1 MHSDIDTFRSL
12 SEELNPDRLQRK
24 FLESLLKLQNV
35 NRGSIW
41 IKKDLDYI
49 CVEAAGRQREAI
61 VGVSI
66 PVDEPSITG
75 WVIENGKM
83 TIAAPGQDGRH
94 YRAVE
99 EGFDVKSSLIL
110 CLPLFLRDG
119 KVYGA
124 VQIIDTKP
132 GRTSLNLEA
141 DYLNKIQALID
152 IGSVALSNALI
163 YNQKLEETE
172 SLKHALKQIQGQPVL
187 IGQSPAFLKALERIK
202 DYARTDY
209 AVLVTG
215 ESGVGKELFARQ
227 IHLLSR
233 RHGRPLMVQNCSAIP
248 ETLLESELFGYTRG
262 AFTGADRD
270 RIGLFEAADGGTLFL
285 DEIGDMPLN
294 LQARIL
300 RVIQDGEVKP
310 LGANRARQVDVR
322 IVSATHHNI
331 QHMVAENLFREDLYY
346 RLSVLPLTVPP
357 LRERREDIP
366 LLLRHFMNR
375 EAAKMS
381 LGPKQLSDA
390 ALDLLVTYGWGGN
403 IRELE
408 NFVRYMLVTTESGTI
423 TRAHLP
429 VHMSGVGQRRR
440 RGDHRALHGPPAES
454 WSGSEKANAL
464 DFGHRTWQ
472 DVEREYILYLM
483 ATCRWNIT
491 SAARAAAVNR
501 STFVSRMRRLGI
513 RKKN

>member
-1 MHSDIDTFRSL
+1 MHPDIEIFRSF
-12 SEELNPDRLQRK
+12 SEELNPDHLQRK

-35 NRGSIW
+35 SRGSIW
-41 IKKDLDYI
+41 IKQDRDYI
-49 CVEAAGRQREAI
+49 CVEAAGRQSEAI
-61 VGVSI
+61 VGVRI
-66 PVDEPSITG
+66 PVDEPSVTG

-83 TIAAPGQDGRH
+83 TIAAPDQDGRH
-94 YRAVE
+94 YRVLE

-110 CLPLFLRDG
+110 CLPLFLKDG
-119 KVYGA
+119 TVYGA
-124 VQIIDTKP
+124 VQIIDTEP
-132 GRTSLNLEA
+132 GRTSLNLET
-141 DYLNKIQALID
+141 DYLDKIQALID

-163 YNQKLEETE
+163 YHQKLEETE

-187 IGQSPAFLKALERIK
+187 IGQSPAFLKAMKLIEE
-202 DYARTDY
+202 YARTDY
-209 AVLVTG
+209 AVLITG

-227 IHLLSR
+227 VHLLSR
-233 RHGRPLMVQNCSAIP
+233 RHESPLMVQNCSAIP

-270 RIGLFEAADGGTLFL
+270 RIGLFEAANGGTLFL

-310 LGANRARQVDVR
+310 LGANRAKQVDVR
-322 IVSATHHNI
+322 IVSATHRDI
-331 QHMVAENLFREDLYY
+331 QQMVAENLFREDLYY

-366 LLLRHFMNR
+366 HLLRHFINR

-381 LGPKQLSDA
+381 LAPKQLSDA
-390 ALDLLVTYGWGGN
+390 ALNLLVTYGWDGN

-429 VHMSGVGQRRR
+429 AHMASIGQRRR
-440 RGDHRALHGPPAES
+440 RGDWQLTTGPLAES
-454 WSGSEKANAL
+454 WSGSETTDSL
-464 DFGHRTWQ
+464 YFGHRTWK

-483 ATCRWNIT
+483 DTCRWNIT
-491 SAARAAAVNR
+491 RAARVAAVNR